1 MKVIAKSG
9 PLLCDKEV
17 LDHVTEVKEKTST
30 LQNAQT
36 ICVEIQ
42 AYLRERPSGNSE
54 RPQTQDGMAAFL
66 KGLRENNIQLEK
78 AELLQLV
85 NSAPDNWPVL
95 FTLIEEADIRLSE
108 EQLTKILEL
117 SKEHLG
123 FERIPQ

>member
-1 MKVIAKSG
+1 MIAKSG

-17 LDHVTEVKEKTST
+17 LDHVTEVKETTNT

-54 RPQTQDGMAAFL
+54 RPQTHDGMAAFI
-66 KGLRENNIQLEK
+66 KGLKDNNISLEK
-78 AELLQLV
+78 AEILQLV

-95 FTLIEEADIRLSE
+95 FTLIEEADIRFSE
-108 EQLTKILEL
+108 DQLGAILEL
-117 SKEHLG
+117 SKQHLG
-123 FERIPQ
+123 FERMPQ